1 MRTIHK
7 QLIHLRPDQEIVL
20 VDHRGNRIVM
30 TGPVKK
36 VGPLTLLPAMII
48 AALAGGL
55 IIGVLGGIL
64 SLFN

>member
-20 VDHRGNRIVM
+20 IDQRGDRIVI

-36 VGPLTLLPAMII
+36 VGPLSMLPALII
-48 AALAGGL
+48 AALSGG
-55 IIGVLGGIL
+55 IIVGVLGGIL
-64 SLFN
+64 SLLN